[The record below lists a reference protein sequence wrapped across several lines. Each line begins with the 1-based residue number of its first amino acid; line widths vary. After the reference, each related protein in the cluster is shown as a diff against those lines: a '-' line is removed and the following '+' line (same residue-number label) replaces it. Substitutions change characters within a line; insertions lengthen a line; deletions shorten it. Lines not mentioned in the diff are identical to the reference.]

1 MNFSEWRNELP
12 CDEQA
17 ALCEYD
23 VWVGAVN
30 TAIEK
35 LERHKTLFLYARL
48 DAHAAGV
55 NGCIKALKRMIED

>member
-23 VWVGAVN
+23 VWAGAVN

-35 LERHKTLFLYARL
+35 LERHKTLLLRKL
-48 DAHAAGV
+48 DSRATGV
-55 NGCIKALKRMIED
+55 NSCIEVFKKNA